1 MQDRGAF
8 RCLGGI
14 LAVTI
19 LYFIF
24 SSDELDQLANGIQAA
39 DVPVVMINGRIFDP
53 SSIDYS
59 TTDTGRMV
67 IIVDEADLF
76 VGENTVEIHWG
87 SAPASMMQAEL
98 SADGIQKR

>member
-14 LAVTI
+14 FALTI
-19 LYFIF
+19 LFFVF
-24 SSDELDQLANGIQAA
+24 SSDEVDQPANATQAT
-39 DVPVVMINGRIFDP
+39 DVPIVMINGRIFDP
-53 SSIDYS
+53 SIIDSS
-59 TTDTGRMV
+59 TTDSGRMV

-87 SAPASMMQAEL
+87 SPPVAMTAEL
-98 SADGIQKR
+98 PTGLQQH